1 LFYLLSNNYTLN
13 IVFSSTYV
21 FFEWNNFNQSNKGRW
36 FHSCWNNVFLYL

>member
-21 FFEWNNFNQSNKGRW
+21 FFE
-36 FHSCWNNVFLYL
+36 